1 MPVSLTARVGSLI
14 LTDLFKRNL
23 LQDHRVVMCQLVYGG
38 EQLPKQF
45 LRLGVLLNKFAEVE
59 NNCLSEQLPFRTPT
73 KNTES
78 RTRFAANRPLRY
90 PRILSVRTSRRRN
103 LVRVESLLVNFVGVP
118 DCSRLF
124 FSFP

>member
-59 NNCLSEQLPFRTPT
+59 NNCLSGHPLKILNLEPGSLRTV
-73 KNTES
+73 
-78 RTRFAANRPLRY
+78 RCVTRGSCR
-90 PRILSVRTSRRRN
+90 
-103 LVRVESLLVNFVGVP
+103 
-118 DCSRLF
+118 
-124 FSFP
+124 